1 MNRKTQIFVSLLSGG
16 LLSIA
21 AAETKP
27 LKVLLIT
34 GGCCHDYKAQKD
46 ILKKGIEE
54 RINAVVDQVHVDDAN
69 TKPALPIYG
78 NPDYAAGY
86 DVVIHDECAADISG
100 EEVIKAVLAPHQK
113 GVPGV
118 NLHCAM
124 HCYRSGDFKTKF
136 SVSGPTTMWF
146 EYLGLQS
153 TGHGPQK
160 PIEIKFSDKKHPIT
174 QGLADWTTV
183 NEELY
188 NNVHIFDTA
197 HALAGGTQEGK
208 DAVVVWTNDY
218 KGTKVFN
225 TTIGHNNATVGDAR
239 YLDLVSRGLLWAT
252 GKMDAEG
259 KVADGYKK

>member
-1 MNRKTQIFVSLLSGG
+1 MNRKIRILVSLLSGG
-16 LLSIA
+16 LLSVA
-21 AAETKP
+21 GAESKP

-54 RINAVVDQVHVDDAN
+54 RINAVVDQVHVDDGS
-69 TKPALPIYG
+69 TKPELPIYG

-86 DVVIHDECAADISG
+86 DVVVHDECAADIST
-100 EEVIKAVLAPHQK
+100 EEVIKAVLAPHLK

-124 HCYRSGDFKTKF
+124 HSYRSGDFKKKF

-146 EYLGLQS
+146 EYVGLQS

-174 QGLADWTTV
+174 QSLADWTTV

-188 NNVHIFDTA
+188 NNVHVLDTA
-197 HALAGGTQEGK
+197 HVLAGGTQEGK
-208 DAVVVWTNDY
+208 DAVVVWTNDF

-225 TTIGHNNATVGDAR
+225 TSIGHNNETVGDAR
-239 YLDLVSRGLLWAT
+239 YLDLVTRGLLWAT

-259 KVADGYKK
+259 KVAEGYKK